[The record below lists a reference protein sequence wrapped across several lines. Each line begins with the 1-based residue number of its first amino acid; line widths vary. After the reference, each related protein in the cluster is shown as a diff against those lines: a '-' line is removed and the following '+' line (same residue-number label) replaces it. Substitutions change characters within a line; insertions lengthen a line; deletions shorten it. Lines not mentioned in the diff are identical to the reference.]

1 MPVEISK
8 IWETLCQAG
17 LIPAEMRAILLVGS
31 YARGWANADSDI
43 DIIAI
48 EDTRS
53 SDAVNVLRVPLDPPD
68 VPYVSK
74 HIESRGWEVKYWL
87 VKQVDQL
94 LDKVSLASF
103 ERAGYN
109 IVEQEELFLE
119 RLITAIPVRGADW
132 LAEIQSAL
140 DRSAFRTQV
149 VSRSLGNAD
158 KAVLDAWGQAEAG
171 DLTSATLSARN
182 AYAHAVDA
190 LLESHDVYGST
201 TTKWRARRV
210 QDAALPMLPFEEY
223 WSVETM
229 EHFDRDNLREWVD
242 DTVKRARK
250 LMMSTQF

>member
-1 MPVEISK
+1 MPVDISY
-8 IWETLCQAG
+8 IWESLCQAG
-17 LIPAEMRAILLVGS
+17 FIPAETRATLLVGS
-31 YARGWANADSDI
+31 FARGWANADSDI
-43 DIIAI
+43 DIIVI

-53 SDAVNVLRVPLDPPD
+53 SNPPNTLRVPLDPPD

-74 HIESRGWEVKYWL
+74 HISSRGWEVKYWL

-94 LDKVSLASF
+94 LDKVSWASF
-103 ERAGYN
+103 DQAGHT

-119 RLITAIPVRGADW
+119 RLITAIPVRGEDW

-140 DRSAFRTQV
+140 RRSAFRAQV
-149 VSRSLGNAD
+149 VSRSLGAAD
-158 KAVLDAWGQAEAG
+158 KSVLDAWGQAEAG

-190 LLESHDVYGST
+190 LLESHDIYGST

-210 QDAALPMLPFEEY
+210 ADAGLPMLPFEDY

-229 EHFDRDNLREWVD
+229 EHIDRDNLREWVT

>member
-1 MPVEISK
+1 MPVEISQ
-8 IWETLCQAG
+8 IWGTLCQAN
-17 LIPAEMRAILLVGS
+17 LIPAEMRATLLVGS
-31 YARGWANADSDI
+31 YARGWANAGSDF
-43 DIIAI
+43 DIIVI
-48 EDTRS
+48 EDSRS
-53 SDAVNVLRVPLDPPD
+53 SSAAKALHVPLDPPD

-74 HIESRGWEVKYWL
+74 HISSRGWEVKYWL

-94 LDKVSLASF
+94 LDKVSWESF
-103 ERAGYN
+103 EQSGHN
-109 IVEQEELFLE
+109 VVEQEELFLE
-119 RLITAIPVRGADW
+119 RLITAIPVRGDDW
-132 LAEIQSAL
+132 LAGTQSAL
-140 DRSAFRTQV
+140 GRSAFRTQV

-171 DLTSATLSARN
+171 DLASATLSARN

-190 LLESHDVYGST
+190 LLESHDIYGST

-210 QDAALPMLPFEEY
+210 QEAALPVLPFEDY

-229 EHFDRDNLREWVD
+229 EHIDRDNPREWVT